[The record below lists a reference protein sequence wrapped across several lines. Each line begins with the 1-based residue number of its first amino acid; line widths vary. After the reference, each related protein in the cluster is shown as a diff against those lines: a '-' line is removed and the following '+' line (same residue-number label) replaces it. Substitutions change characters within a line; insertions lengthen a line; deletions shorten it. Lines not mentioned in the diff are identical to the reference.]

1 LKTVCSDQAM
11 RHSPVASWAGV
22 VILVLAVCLTG
33 CGPYNPAPAPVGCV
47 GATDATQ
54 PIGQYMPPTGARLAL
69 CDTLISKN
77 DPDPHSDPYNWDYN
91 APGDNPDGTCQQS
104 AQGYDVVVPASA
116 PDTGLNCFAEGPTP
130 FTNFAF
136 SINMQVV
143 KGSSSEKY
151 DAGIAFRCP
160 QTPDTCYEF
169 TVDGSGNYSLY
180 AYVNG
185 NPVNTSAIPATD
197 HTPLFIT
204 KVGSVNQLAVEAQ
217 NHTISLYINGHF
229 LTSVT
234 DSTSASGRIGVT
246 EDSAKTGTVE
256 VLFSDA
262 KVWSL

>member
-1 LKTVCSDQAM
+1 M
-11 RHSPVASWAGV
+11 
-22 VILVLAVCLTG
+22 
-33 CGPYNPAPAPVGCV
+33 
-47 GATDATQ
+47 
-54 PIGQYMPPTGARLAL
+54 L
-69 CDTLISKN
+69 CDTLISKS

-116 PDTGLNCFAEGPTP
+116 PDTGLNCFAEGPTS

-143 KGSSSEKY
+143 KSSASQAF

-180 AYVNG
+180 AYANG
-185 NPVNTSAIPATD
+185 QAVTGPNIPTTD
-197 HTPLFIT
+197 HSPLFHT
-204 KVGSVNQLAVEAQ
+204 TVGSVNQLAIQVK
-217 NHTISLYINGHF
+217 NKTISLFINGHF

-234 DSTSASGRIGVT
+234 DATSASGRIGVT
-246 EDSAKTGTVE
+246 EDAAKTGTVE